1 MSQLLNRLSI
11 NNLII
16 SGVAILVCLTL
27 HEFAHGLVAYWL
39 GDNTAKSQG
48 RLSLNPF
55 AHLDPIG
62 TIMIVFFGFGYAK
75 PVPVNMYNFKNPKAG
90 MALVAAAGPLMNI
103 LITAVCFFLY
113 GINLIKTPGS
123 FAGEIVFHVAI
134 ISASLAVFNLIPI
147 PPLDGS
153 KVLFSFLPNKA
164 YAHSINGTQIG
175 GIILMLLIFS
185 GLLTPILNIGV
196 QFVTNHLQP
205 CIGFGQFIASL

>member
-1 MSQLLNRLSI
+1 MSQLINRLSP
-11 NNLII
+11 NNLIF

-27 HEFAHGLVAYWL
+27 HELAHGLVAYML
-39 GDNTAKSQG
+39 GDHTAKDQG

-55 AHLDPIG
+55 AHLDLMG
-62 TIMIVFFGFGYAK
+62 TIMILFFGFGYAK

-103 LITAVCFFLY
+103 LITAVCFVLY
-113 GINLIKTPGS
+113 GINMVKTPGS
-123 FAGEIVFHVAI
+123 FAGQMVYYVAI

-164 YAHSINGTQIG
+164 YASSIQGNQIG
-175 GIILMLLIFS
+175 GIILMIIVFT
-185 GLLTPILNIGV
+185 GMITPILNMGINFIT
-196 QFVTNHLQP
+196 QHLQW
-205 CIGFGQFIASL
+205 CITLGQHIAM